1 MIKNTEEN
9 MLKFNKYINQRK
21 ENDLDIIDLVK
32 YLSSNHSFLFKDA
45 LEDSKKQKLEQI
57 IDSKDSYLLIL
68 VDGLG
73 YYKVQSLNEN
83 SILKRACK
91 YKLNTVNPTSTAC
104 ILTSIFTCR
113 YPLEHGVFGWWQYS
127 KKLNKNYYPLLM
139 QTKDDEKIKPRD
151 IFKFDSIFDSFS
163 SKVNIYMNRQ
173 IINSDFS
180 KVFAGKKASRY
191 GYYSVRESFEKIQK
205 NINPNVK
212 SFNYL
217 YIDGLDNMSHVY
229 GIDSIEVQN
238 IINEIE
244 RGIINIKRKFE
255 NLKIIVIADHGQT
268 TMNSMLYL
276 NQNNDYS
283 KYFYALPSIDTR
295 CISFFVKDEFKDEFE
310 TKFMDEFSKD
320 VILFTKEEIENNNLF
335 GNGKFSNIAND
346 AIGEY
351 VAFIVNEKFMVCDK
365 ITYEDKMFTKG
376 NHSGLTRYET
386 TIPLIVI

>member
-127 KKLNKNYYPLLM
+127 KKINKNYYL
-139 QTKDDEKIKPRD
+139 IA
-151 IFKFDSIFDSFS
+151 FH
-163 SKVNIYMNRQ
+163 
-173 IINSDFS
+173 
-180 KVFAGKKASRY
+180 
-191 GYYSVRESFEKIQK
+191 QK
-205 NINPNVK
+205 
-212 SFNYL
+212 
-217 YIDGLDNMSHVY
+217 
-229 GIDSIEVQN
+229 
-238 IINEIE
+238 
-244 RGIINIKRKFE
+244 
-255 NLKIIVIADHGQT
+255 
-268 TMNSMLYL
+268 
-276 NQNNDYS
+276 
-283 KYFYALPSIDTR
+283 
-295 CISFFVKDEFKDEFE
+295 
-310 TKFMDEFSKD
+310 
-320 VILFTKEEIENNNLF
+320 
-335 GNGKFSNIAND
+335 
-346 AIGEY
+346 
-351 VAFIVNEKFMVCDK
+351 
-365 ITYEDKMFTKG
+365 
-376 NHSGLTRYET
+376 
-386 TIPLIVI
+386 

>member
-180 KVFAGKKASRY
+180 KVFSGKKASRY

-205 NINPNVK
+205 NINLNVK

-320 VILFTKEEIENNNLF
+320 VILFTKEEI
-335 GNGKFSNIAND
+335 
-346 AIGEY
+346 
-351 VAFIVNEKFMVCDK
+351 
-365 ITYEDKMFTKG
+365 
-376 NHSGLTRYET
+376 
-386 TIPLIVI
+386 

>member
-1 MIKNTEEN
+1 
-9 MLKFNKYINQRK
+9 
-21 ENDLDIIDLVK
+21 
-32 YLSSNHSFLFKDA
+32 
-45 LEDSKKQKLEQI
+45 
-57 IDSKDSYLLIL
+57 
-68 VDGLG
+68 
-73 YYKVQSLNEN
+73 
-83 SILKRACK
+83 
-91 YKLNTVNPTSTAC
+91 
-104 ILTSIFTCR
+104 
-113 YPLEHGVFGWWQYS
+113 
-127 KKLNKNYYPLLM
+127 
-139 QTKDDEKIKPRD
+139 
-151 IFKFDSIFDSFS
+151 
-163 SKVNIYMNRQ
+163 
-173 IINSDFS
+173 
-180 KVFAGKKASRY
+180 
-191 GYYSVRESFEKIQK
+191 
-205 NINPNVK
+205 
-212 SFNYL
+212 
-217 YIDGLDNMSHVY
+217 MSHVY
-229 GIDSIEVQN
+229 GIDIIEVQN